1 MAFWSLRVR
10 RVIAS
15 TRIYEKVSERT
26 EVQVKQIRLRSSL
39 VGVNR
44 GAECAFTVQY
54 LERDSSD
61 PNLMTFMLKMPPAKV
76 VGQVPAEKAEEGT

>member
-39 VGVNR
+39 IGVNR
-44 GAECAFTVQY
+44 GAECALTVQY
-54 LERDSSD
+54 LERDSPD
-61 PNLMTFMLKMPPAKV
+61 PSRMTFMLKMPPAKV